1 MEALLDELQGT
12 QSSTQPRRFTP
23 LVEQMEDIPPP
34 AWIRRGEKATFE
46 VQVIFRQHTS
56 WQGVVVWLERQMEQ
70 SYRSVLELVLLMDNA
85 LRSREEAVR
94 AS

>member
-1 MEALLDELQGT
+1 MEALLDELQQP
-12 QSSTQPRRFTP
+12 QSTTKPRRFTP
-23 LVEQMEDIPPP
+23 FVEQMENTPPP
-34 AWIRRGEKATFE
+34 AWIRKGAKATFE

-56 WQGVVVWLERQMEQ
+56 WQGVVVWLEQQMEQ

-85 LRSREEAVR
+85 LRSRDETVR